1 MIDRIQA
8 ALLALIVYLDRFHCD
23 TRLREADL
31 GRYRVVYPEGH
42 ASGRMYWP
50 TARDYSH
57 MFGGEVEHLQTGRR
71 ISTRTSRIQ
80 EVAHG

>member
-50 TARDYSH
+50 TARDYSR
-57 MFGGEVEHLQTGRR
+57 MFGGEVQHLQTGRR
-71 ISTRTSRIQ
+71 ITTRIGKGR